1 VLPRTLVAHQPLRPL
16 ARELAGG
23 SHQAAKEQL
32 GGEAGQNM
40 GIVPSLI
47 VVAIGAIL
55 DFAITVTNS
64 HGVNLHTIGVILMIV
79 GGIGFLL
86 SLVFWGS
93 WGGFHRPT
101 SALVSSTRRQTVVHD
116 GDVV

>member
-1 VLPRTLVAHQPLRPL
+1 
-16 ARELAGG
+16 
-23 SHQAAKEQL
+23 
-32 GGEAGQNM
+32 M

-64 HGVNLHTIGVILMIV
+64 HGFNLHTVGVILMIV

-86 SLVFWGS
+86 SCVFWS
-93 WGGFHRPT
+93 TWGGFHRT
-101 SALVSSTRRQTVVHD
+101 STSMGGGAVSTQRDTVVRERE
-116 GDVV
+116 VV